1 MRVLFNR
8 LRQFLSSRL
17 WIWPLVLGLLA
28 LLAGSYLGSLELPQD
43 GTLAKYLWPGSAQS
57 ASDMI
62 SMIFSTALT
71 VLTTTISMTLIVLQV
86 ASGNFSHQLLRDFIQ
101 SRAVRGI
108 ISVYVFII
116 CYSVAALRSIH
127 TTDIDRPPQL
137 AVTVAILLIFIAV
150 VTFIWYVAKVVEMV
164 RVDSVI
170 SKSITK
176 SAAVARRVDKQTR
189 EDVKRPEVP
198 GDAHRVISDGFG
210 YIQTI
215 DVEHVATWAKENNA
229 TVVIDCRPGDMM
241 IVGMTWARYW
251 FNEPK
256 HDEPSFP
263 EAVYLDDGRISG
275 ADYTLGLRQVLD
287 IGVRAL
293 SSGVNDPTTAV
304 HAIGQCSTILRD
316 LVKNPIYP
324 QVKRDENDRLLVW
337 AAARELEEIIDDF
350 CGEIRR
356 NGSDEPL
363 VVISL
368 LQVLE
373 SVYSVGDQ
381 NIKRFVVKQQKRI
394 IAAAEKHIEDPVD
407 LESVKKAAWEEDLL
421 KDPPPDSGV

>member
-1 MRVLFNR
+1 MPLGY
-8 LRQFLSSRL
+8 LIEKPSTSS
-17 WIWPLVLGLLA
+17 
-28 LLAGSYLGSLELPQD
+28 
-43 GTLAKYLWPGSAQS
+43 
-57 ASDMI
+57 
-62 SMIFSTALT
+62 
-71 VLTTTISMTLIVLQV
+71 
-86 ASGNFSHQLLRDFIQ
+86 
-101 SRAVRGI
+101 
-108 ISVYVFII
+108 
-116 CYSVAALRSIH
+116 
-127 TTDIDRPPQL
+127 
-137 AVTVAILLIFIAV
+137 
-150 VTFIWYVAKVVEMV
+150 
-164 RVDSVI
+164 
-170 SKSITK
+170 
-176 SAAVARRVDKQTR
+176 
-189 EDVKRPEVP
+189 
-198 GDAHRVISDGFG
+198 
-210 YIQTI
+210 
-215 DVEHVATWAKENNA
+215 
-229 TVVIDCRPGDMM
+229 
-241 IVGMTWARYW
+241 
-251 FNEPK
+251 
-256 HDEPSFP
+256 

-275 ADYTLGLRQVLD
+275 ADYALGLRQVLD